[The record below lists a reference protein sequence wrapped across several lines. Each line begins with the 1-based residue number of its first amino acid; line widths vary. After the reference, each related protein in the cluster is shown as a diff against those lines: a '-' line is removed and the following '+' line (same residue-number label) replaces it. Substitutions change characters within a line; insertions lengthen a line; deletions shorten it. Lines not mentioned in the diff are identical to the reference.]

1 MKSSS
6 IEYTYSLNNGYV
18 TILTDEEGFYEFKT
32 TESYMGNELNY
43 ITPAEL
49 IELGEWLI
57 VLGKGKN

>member
-1 MKSSS
+1 MKSTS
-6 IEYTYSLNNGYV
+6 IEYTYSINNGYV
-18 TILTDEEGFYEFKT
+18 TILTDEEGLYEFKET
-32 TESYMGNELNY
+32 KSYMGTELNY